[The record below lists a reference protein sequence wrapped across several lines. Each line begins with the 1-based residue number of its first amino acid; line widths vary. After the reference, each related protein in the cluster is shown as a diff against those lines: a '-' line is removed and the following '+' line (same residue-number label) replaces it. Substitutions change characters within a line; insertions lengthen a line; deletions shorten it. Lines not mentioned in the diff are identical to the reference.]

1 MTTKQ
6 CARCPTTTTV
16 VPGRCSVYVSHCTQG
31 LSVEVPTKWHSTC
44 GIAHSPED
52 LKSHLLRSAGNVQT
66 HLRPVSEAV
75 TLSLTVVSDLTI
87 GM

>member
-1 MTTKQ
+1 M
-6 CARCPTTTTV
+6 
-16 VPGRCSVYVSHCTQG
+16 
-31 LSVEVPTKWHSTC
+31 EVPTKWYSTC

-66 HLRPVSEAV
+66 HLRRVSEAV